1 MEPEMEDQNIKKLA
15 LILSANCI
23 RESAIEECQKKGQ
36 INDQQINQFNKEM
49 SDRLYT
55 FLTYLLQKPAEEYTV
70 MMEALAKHYPESW
83 EQPELSQV
91 ILQQQSQASSSPSAH
106 H

>member
-1 MEPEMEDQNIKKLA
+1 MEDQNIKKLA

-23 RESAIEECQKKGQ
+23 RQSTIEECHKNGQ
-36 INDQQINQFNKEM
+36 INDHQLSQFSKEM

-55 FLTYLLQKPAEEYTV
+55 FLTYLLQRPAEEYTV

-83 EQPELSQV
+83 DQPELSRI
-91 ILQQQSQASSSPSAH
+91 ILQQQSQVPPSASAQH
-106 H
+106 

>member
-1 MEPEMEDQNIKKLA
+1 MEDQNIKKLA

-23 RESAIEECQKKGQ
+23 RESAIEECQKRGQ
-36 INDQQINQFNKEM
+36 INDQQLNRFNKEM

-83 EQPELSQV
+83 EQPELSQI
-91 ILQQQSQASSSPSAH
+91 ILQQRSQVASPFPPQH
-106 H
+106 

>member
-1 MEPEMEDQNIKKLA
+1 MEDQNIKKLA

-23 RESAIEECQKKGQ
+23 RESAIEECQKRGQ
-36 INDQQINQFNKEM
+36 INNQQLNRFNKEM

-83 EQPELSQV
+83 EQPELSQI
-91 ILQQQSQASSSPSAH
+91 ILQQRSQVASSFPPQH
-106 H
+106 

>member
-1 MEPEMEDQNIKKLA
+1 MEDQNIKKLA

-23 RESAIEECQKKGQ
+23 RQSVIEECQKNGQ
-36 INDQQINQFNKEM
+36 INDQQLGQFNKEM

-70 MMEALAKHYPESW
+70 MMEAMAKHYPESW
-83 EQPELSQV
+83 EQPELSQL
-91 ILQQQSQASSSPSAH
+91 ILQQQIQMASSISAQH
-106 H
+106 

>member
-1 MEPEMEDQNIKKLA
+1 MEDQNIKKLA

-23 RESAIEECQKKGQ
+23 RQSVIEECQKKGQ
-36 INDQQINQFNKEM
+36 INDQQLGQFNKEM

-70 MMEALAKHYPESW
+70 MMEAMAKHYPESW
-83 EQPELSQV
+83 EQPELSQL
-91 ILQQQSQASSSPSAH
+91 ILQQQAQMAPSASAQH
-106 H
+106 